1 MSDTNKCLNSS
12 EYVAFTITSKRED
25 ITMNFNVPEIVCAF
39 IYRIISNLNDK
50 VSRKISLTPNIP
62 EETLDISFIEFLSD
76 SSAPT
81 VISLGW
87 AVRISAH
94 FIGNIRQY
102 RRYEIADI
110 GVVVVFKRKSNVIG
124 RKLVLLQSKRL
135 YPNNHHVI
143 VLDDFDYQLGLAKIT
158 RGGRSEATIYSTIE
172 YEFDHSSAYGA
183 LNANSNQCKKIQEHF
198 DDTNIPVY
206 YMMYNPIVVPWRI
219 S

>member
-1 MSDTNKCLNSS
+1 MFKFIRIRSIHNNQQTGRYLNEFQRSRNCVRI
-12 EYVAFTITSKRED
+12 YLQ
-25 ITMNFNVPEIVCAF
+25 NF
-39 IYRIISNLNDK
+39 SNLNDK

-81 VISLGW
+81 VISPGW

-135 YPNNHHVI
+135 YPNNGNYI
-143 VLDDFDYQLGLAKIT
+143 LD
-158 RGGRSEATIYSTIE
+158 
-172 YEFDHSSAYGA
+172 
-183 LNANSNQCKKIQEHF
+183 N
-198 DDTNIPVY
+198 TNY
-206 YMMYNPIVVPWRI
+206 A
-219 S
+219 